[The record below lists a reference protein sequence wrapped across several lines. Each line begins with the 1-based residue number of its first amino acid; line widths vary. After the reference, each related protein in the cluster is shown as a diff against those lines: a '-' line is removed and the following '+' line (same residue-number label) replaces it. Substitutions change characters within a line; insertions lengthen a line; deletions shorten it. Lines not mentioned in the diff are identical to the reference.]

1 MYYREELIYSANMH
15 KLKQTEDQQLT
26 ECDKENDAT
35 LSESQDCNQKGAD
48 KYSIFSTLYFNTM
61 AIIL

>member
-1 MYYREELIYSANMH
+1 MH
-15 KLKQTEDQQLT
+15 KLQRTEDQQLA

-35 LSESQDCNQKGAD
+35 LSESQDCNQKDID

-61 AIIL
+61 AIL

>member
-15 KLKQTEDQQLT
+15 KLQRTKDQQLA
-26 ECDKENDAT
+26 ECDKKNDAT
-35 LSESQDCNQKGAD
+35 LSESQDYNQKGTD

-61 AIIL
+61 AIL